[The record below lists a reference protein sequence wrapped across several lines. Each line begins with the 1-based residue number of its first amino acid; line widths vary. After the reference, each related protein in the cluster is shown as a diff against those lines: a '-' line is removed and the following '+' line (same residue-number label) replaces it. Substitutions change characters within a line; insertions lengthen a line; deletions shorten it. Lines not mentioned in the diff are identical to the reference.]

1 MPELSEEELKEL
13 ADQLRCPKGEQG
25 ILVAENMN
33 SSNASMISE
42 TIESIPFSK
51 VNSILELGHG
61 NCSHLAALLSK
72 KATISYH
79 GLEISEAMQ
88 AAAFSLNKSLIETG
102 NIFFGLYN
110 GTDIPFDDNQFDC
123 VFSINTIYFWEKP
136 EKLLTEIHRAL
147 KQNGLLLLTFTSKET
162 LEKLA
167 FSKFGFTLY
176 TLSDIE
182 NMTARAGFTIEK
194 IMEKKE
200 NAISKMGTL
209 VERTF
214 YILRLKK

>member
-13 ADQLRCPKGEQG
+13 ADQLRCPNGEQG

-51 VNSILELGHG
+51 VSSILELGHG
-61 NCSHLAALLSK
+61 NCSHLTALLSK
-72 KATISYH
+72 KTGISYY

-88 AAAFSLNKSLIETG
+88 STALSLNKSLSETG
-102 NIFFGLYN
+102 NIFFDLYN
-110 GTDIPFDDNQFDC
+110 GTNIPFNNNQFDC

-136 EKLLTEIHRAL
+136 EELLTEIHRVL
-147 KQNGLLLLTFTSKET
+147 KPDGILLLTFTSKET

-167 FSKFGFTLY
+167 FSKFGFNLY

-182 NMTARAGFTIEK
+182 RLAAHSGFTTEK
-194 IMEKKE
+194 IIEKKE
-200 NAISKMGTL
+200 NAISKMGTP

-214 YILRLKK
+214 YIIQLKK